1 MKKLKYTVKDGF
13 DNMNFIQVTQLL
25 AKAYW
30 SEGIKLD
37 EVKQGALNSTI
48 VVGAFDEN
56 GNQVGYSRA
65 ISDKTRF
72 AYIMDV
78 IIDEKFR
85 KQGIGQSL
93 VKHIL
98 EHESLKDVY
107 QWLLI
112 TKDAHEMYAKIGFER
127 TKRPNDW
134 MEIKKG
140 RPQR

>member
-1 MKKLKYTVKDGF
+1 MEKLNFNIKDGF
-13 DNMNFIQVTQLL
+13 DNMNFIQVTEMLT
-25 AKAYW
+25 KAYW
-30 SEGIKLD
+30 SEGIKLE
-37 EVKQGALNSTI
+37 EVTKGAFHSAV
-48 VVGAFDEN
+48 VVGAFDES

-65 ISDKTRF
+65 ISDRTRF

-78 IIDEKFR
+78 IIDERFR
-85 KQGIGQSL
+85 KQGIGQAL

-98 EHESLKDVY
+98 NHESLKDVY

-112 TKDAHEMYAKIGFER
+112 TKDAHEVYAKIGFER